1 MFKNKKKYPSFFLY
15 LCLQKLWSPI
25 FFVFFQLFLVLL
37 HVILWYILRK
47 KIFYSRLKILFSMQ
61 PAFFILVIKT
71 TPRKDKN
78 KRILAWNQK
87 TRKNNLFESP
97 YSPIPPLWYR
107 YVPFIRI
114 CYGCNTCKKKKRIYI
129 NCAHDL
135 DFKKNSHYTQQ
146 QKNQM
151 RSKCYLANHIIM
163 NCNN

>member
-1 MFKNKKKYPSFFLY
+1 MKNSSVENKKQSLFFSIFKSCEAQFFFL
-15 LCLQKLWSPI
+15 C
-25 FFVFFQLFLVLL
+25 FFFNCSLSYCM
-37 HVILWYILRK
+37 WYYDISFEQ

-114 CYGCNTCKKKKRIYI
+114 CYGCNTCKRKEFISIARMI
-129 NCAHDL
+129 
-135 DFKKNSHYTQQ
+135 
-146 QKNQM
+146 
-151 RSKCYLANHIIM
+151 
-163 NCNN
+163 

>member
-1 MFKNKKKYPSFFLY
+1 MFKNKTKKISLFSLSLPS
-15 LCLQKLWSPI
+15 KVVKPD

-114 CYGCNTCKKKKRIYI
+114 CYGCNTCKKEKNLYQLRVWFRFQKKFTLHT
-129 NCAHDL
+129 AT
-135 DFKKNSHYTQQ
+135 KKSN
-146 QKNQM
+146 
-151 RSKCYLANHIIM
+151 AF
-163 NCNN
+163 